1 MQYMI
6 MIFIITG
13 LAVVDYLTGII
24 KAYCRN
30 AISSRS
36 MRIGGL
42 HKLAEILIMTAS
54 CGLDLGINVLGRY
67 YDVTEFSKI
76 TGAITAFCVF
86 AYIVIM
92 EMISIFEN
100 YAEINPEAQWVLRI
114 VRRFQNLIK
123 RSSDYDKIRH

>member
-1 MQYMI
+1 MQYII

-24 KAYCRN
+24 KAYCKN
-30 AISSRS
+30 AISSRN

-42 HKLAEILIMTAS
+42 HKLSEILIMTAL
-54 CGLDLGINVLGRY
+54 CGLDLGINVLGNY
-67 YDVTEFSKI
+67 YDVNEFSMI
-76 TGAITAFCVF
+76 TGAVTAFCVF

-100 YAEINPEAQWVLRI
+100 YAEINPEAQWGLR
-114 VRRFQNLIK
+114 VVKRFKNFNNQK
-123 RSSDYDKIRH
+123 EQ

>member
-1 MQYMI
+1 MQYII

-24 KAYCRN
+24 KAYCKN
-30 AISSRS
+30 EVSSRS

-54 CGLDLGINVLGRY
+54 CGLDLGINVLGNY
-67 YDVTEFSKI
+67 YNVTELSVI
-76 TGAITAFCVF
+76 TGAVTAFCVF

-100 YAEINPEAQWVLRI
+100 YAEINPEAQWAAKM
-114 VRRFQNLIK
+114 IK
-123 RSSDYDKIRH
+123 KLKNSKGNDKNE

>member
-1 MQYMI
+1 MQYII

-24 KAYCRN
+24 KAYCKN

-54 CGLDLGINVLGRY
+54 CGLDLGINVLGDY
-67 YDVTEFSKI
+67 YNVTEFSTI
-76 TGAITAFCVF
+76 TGAVTAFCVF
-86 AYIVIM
+86 TYIVIM

-100 YAEINPEAQWVLRI
+100 YAEINPEAQWAAKI
-114 VRRFQNLIK
+114 IK
-123 RSSDYDKIRH
+123 RLKNNKENDKND

>member
-1 MQYMI
+1 MQYII

-24 KAYCRN
+24 KAYCNN
-30 AISSRS
+30 AISSRN

-42 HKLAEILIMTAS
+42 HKLAEILIITAS
-54 CGLDLGINVLGRY
+54 CGLDLGINVLGNY
-67 YDVTEFSKI
+67 YDVMEFSTI
-76 TGAITAFCVF
+76 TGAVTAFCVF

-100 YAEINPEAQWVLRI
+100 YAEINPEAQWAAKM
-114 VRRFQNLIK
+114 IK
-123 RSSDYDKIRH
+123 KLKNSKENDNND

>member
-1 MQYMI
+1 MQYII

-24 KAYCRN
+24 KAYCKN
-30 AISSRS
+30 EVSSRS

-54 CGLDLGINVLGRY
+54 CGLEIGINVLGNY
-67 YDVTEFSKI
+67 YNATEFSII
-76 TGAITAFCVF
+76 TGAVTAICVF
-86 AYIVIM
+86 IYITIM
-92 EMISIFEN
+92 EIISIFEN

-114 VRRFQNLIK
+114 VKRFKNFNNEKEQ
-123 RSSDYDKIRH
+123 

>member
-1 MQYMI
+1 MQYII

-24 KAYCRN
+24 KAYCKN
-30 AISSRS
+30 EVSSRS

-54 CGLDLGINVLGRY
+54 CGLDLGINVLGNY
-67 YDVTEFSKI
+67 YNATEFSII
-76 TGAITAFCVF
+76 TGAVTAICVF
-86 AYIVIM
+86 IYITIM
-92 EMISIFEN
+92 EIISIFEN

-114 VRRFQNLIK
+114 VKRFKNFNNEKEQ
-123 RSSDYDKIRH
+123 

>member
-1 MQYMI
+1 MQYII

-24 KAYCRN
+24 KAYCKN
-30 AISSRS
+30 AISSRN

-67 YDVTEFSKI
+67 YDVAEISTI
-76 TGAITAFCVF
+76 TGAVTAFCVF
-86 AYIVIM
+86 TYIVIM

-100 YAEINPEAQWVLRI
+100 YAEINPDAQWVLRI
-114 VRRFQNLIK
+114 VKRFKNFNQK
-123 RSSDYDKIRH
+123 EQ

>member
-1 MQYMI
+1 MQYII
-6 MIFIITG
+6 MIFMITG

-24 KAYCRN
+24 KAYCKN
-30 AISSRS
+30 EISSRS

-54 CGLDLGINVLGRY
+54 CGLDLGINVLGNY
-67 YDVTEFSKI
+67 YDVEEFSTI
-76 TGAITAFCVF
+76 TGSVTAFCVF

-100 YAEINPEAQWVLRI
+100 YAEINPEAQWAAKM
-114 VRRFQNLIK
+114 IK
-123 RSSDYDKIRH
+123 RLKNSKENDKNE

>member
-1 MQYMI
+1 MQYII

-24 KAYCRN
+24 KAYCKN
-30 AISSRS
+30 AISSRN

-42 HKLAEILIMTAS
+42 HKLSEILIITAS
-54 CGLDLGINVLGRY
+54 CGLDLGINVLGNY
-67 YDVTEFSKI
+67 YDVTEFSTI
-76 TGAITAFCVF
+76 TGAVTAFCVF

-100 YAEINPEAQWVLRI
+100 YAEINPEAQWAAKI
-114 VRRFQNLIK
+114 IK
-123 RSSDYDKIRH
+123 RLKNNSKENDKND

>member
-1 MQYMI
+1 MQYII

-24 KAYCRN
+24 KAYCNN
-30 AISSRS
+30 AISSRN

-42 HKLAEILIMTAS
+42 HKLAEILSMTAS
-54 CGLDLGINVLGRY
+54 CGLDLGINVFGNY
-67 YDVTEFSKI
+67 YNVTEFSTI
-76 TGAITAFCVF
+76 TGAVTAFCVF
-86 AYIVIM
+86 TYIVIM

-114 VRRFQNLIK
+114 VKRFKNFNQK
-123 RSSDYDKIRH
+123 EQ